1 MVECAAYGGVGDNLP
16 LDTKGPR
23 VDHPFANAIK
33 KKLVRMGLFGRPQ
46 YSIVPILVE
55 ELQLSSNWL

>member
-16 LDTKGPR
+16 LDTKVR
-23 VDHPFANAIK
+23 SYHPFANAIK
-33 KKLVRMGLFGRPQ
+33 KSSRMACSAAAIF
-46 YSIVPILVE
+46 YSSNTVE